1 MKISDKIY
9 NTQLINSE
17 SGFTLVEIIVSLI
30 LAAIIFSIA
39 GIGIITGTQGYI
51 FSMENAHTAQKA
63 QIAMTRINREL
74 MELVDISNASS
85 SLIVFET
92 VSETV
97 SEDTSTRTI
106 GLVGN
111 VIKIAEG
118 EDSIENGDT
127 LVDNV
132 ETDGFSLVYKTD
144 DGNWTQG
151 DDINSLTSIEFE
163 LKFVRADVS
172 SGIITFSTTVCPRNI
187 Q

>member
-1 MKISDKIY
+1 MKISDKTY

-63 QIAMTRINREL
+63 QVAMTRINREL

-92 VSETV
+92 VSEG
-97 SEDTSTRTI
+97 TRKI
-106 GLVGN
+106 GLDGN
-111 VIKIAEG
+111 LVKIAEG
-118 EDSIENGDT
+118 ADSIENGDI

-132 ETDGFSLVYKTD
+132 EADGFSLVYKTD
-144 DGNWTQG
+144 VGNWLQG
-151 DDINSLTSIEFE
+151 THDINLLTSIEFE
-163 LKFVRADVS
+163 LKFIRADVN

>member
-1 MKISDKIY
+1 MKISDKTY

-92 VSETV
+92 VSE
-97 SEDTSTRTI
+97 DTRKI

-118 EDSIENGDT
+118 ADSMENGDI

-132 ETDGFSLVYKTD
+132 ETDGFSLVYKKD
-144 DGNWTQG
+144 DQNWIQG
-151 DDINSLTSIEFE
+151 ADDINLLTSIEFE